1 MPLQPE
7 LLKNPT
13 KSTKGCLRF
22 LLAAWLVM
30 ASGAAPVFVH
40 AENSPR
46 AIVLAWDGAPSAF
59 VQGML
64 RQGKLPHL
72 AKLIEGGSFAE
83 SVTPVFPSKTAPGFA
98 TLWTGAPPRTNGIS
112 GNRIPREP
120 RSEHTILESI
130 SAFISAP
137 LLAEPIWASALR
149 AGKKVV
155 LSHVPFGRENSGAAV
170 KFQGY
175 DNFSGR
181 DGIVDARISK
191 PRRNVAWSHLP
202 DSMAPPLEISFTI
215 GLSTFWGLFVDDPT
229 DGQTGYDMLLVT
241 GTRDGHDIKASLKSR
256 PSGPGGLPFWSPAI
270 EVETAKGQRA
280 SSYLRL
286 FSLASDGSDFLLY
299 FTRPTREL
307 VSFPGGAVFVGNGA
321 SLLYSRGKLG
331 VTLPHGGNGTAEER
345 YLETVRF
352 AQHQLAEANRRGLKH
367 LSWDLFFAYTPFPD
381 EANHVWYGYLNSNLP
396 GFNQEV
402 AAGLRPYLEQVY
414 QMSDDLLG
422 LFMAMRPDNTIIALV
437 SDHGVEGVSRR
448 LAINQLLRRSGLLR
462 ADERGRIDL
471 TRTRVYYPS
480 INNGY
485 LLINST
491 DRKGGIV
498 PPDEREAIIKQVRD
512 LAAEV
517 GDDGKQM
524 ITAVYD
530 ARSFGEKMG
539 IGGKAGGDIYLDILP
554 GYDFESRVKGE
565 EWITR
570 REPYGMHGFNP
581 ERPSMHTIMVFNGPG
596 IAAGKRLYGVRLV
609 DFAPTLAKLVDIPTP
624 NGATGRILQETF
636 TDRH

>member
-1 MPLQPE
+1 MRTPSLRLFLATW
-7 LLKNPT
+7 LL
-13 KSTKGCLRF
+13 
-22 LLAAWLVM
+22 M
-30 ASGAAPVFVH
+30 ASGAAPVVVH
-40 AENSPR
+40 AQTAPR
-46 AIVLAWDGAPSAF
+46 AIVLAWDGTPSAF
-59 VQGML
+59 VQEML
-64 RQGKLPHL
+64 RQGKLPNL

-98 TLWTGAPPRTNGIS
+98 TLWTGAPPRINGIS

-120 RSEHTILESI
+120 RGEHTILESI

-155 LSHVPFGRENSGAAV
+155 LSHVPFGREYSGSAI

-181 DGIVDARISK
+181 DGIIDARIAK
-191 PRRNVAWSHLP
+191 PRRSIGWSHLP
-202 DSMAPPLEISFTI
+202 ESMAPTLEISFTI
-215 GLSTFWGLFVDDPT
+215 GLSTFWGLFIDDPA
-229 DGQTGYDMLLVT
+229 DGQTGYDMLLVST
-241 GTRDGHDIKASLKSR
+241 ARDGHDVKAKLKSG
-256 PSGPGGLPFWSPAI
+256 PSGPGGLPFWSPAV
-270 EVETAKGQRA
+270 EVETHKGQRA

-299 FTRPTREL
+299 FTRPTRDL
-307 VSFPGGAVFVGNGA
+307 VSFPGGGVFVGNGA
-321 SLLYSRGKLG
+321 GLLYSRGKLG
-331 VTLPHGGNGTAEER
+331 ATLTQGGNGMAEAR

-352 AQHQLAEANRRGLKH
+352 AQHQLAEANRRGLEH
-367 LSWDLFFAYTPFPD
+367 LSWDVFFAYTPFPD
-381 EANHVWYGYLNSNLP
+381 EANHLWYGYLNPNLP
-396 GFNQEV
+396 GFNQDL
-402 AAGLRPYLEQVY
+402 AARLRPYLEQVY
-414 QMSDDLLG
+414 QISDDLLG

-437 SDHGVEGVSRR
+437 SDHGVEGVSKRF
-448 LAINQLLRRSGLLR
+448 AINKLLQRSGLLNTNQ
-462 ADERGRIDL
+462 RGRIDL
-471 TRTRVYYPS
+471 VRTRVYYPS

-498 PPDEREAIIKQVRD
+498 PPDEREAVIKRVRD

-517 GDDGKQM
+517 RDGGKQI

-530 ARSFGEKMG
+530 ARSVGEKMG
-539 IGGKAGGDIYLDILP
+539 IGGKVGGDIYLDILP

-565 EWITR
+565 EWITNR
-570 REPYGMHGFNP
+570 QPYGMHGFNP
-581 ERPSMHTIMVFNGPG
+581 QRPSMHTIMVFNGPG
-596 IAAGKRLYGVRLV
+596 IATGKRLDGVRLV

-624 NGATGRILQETF
+624 KDATGRILQGTLTEP
-636 TDRH
+636 H